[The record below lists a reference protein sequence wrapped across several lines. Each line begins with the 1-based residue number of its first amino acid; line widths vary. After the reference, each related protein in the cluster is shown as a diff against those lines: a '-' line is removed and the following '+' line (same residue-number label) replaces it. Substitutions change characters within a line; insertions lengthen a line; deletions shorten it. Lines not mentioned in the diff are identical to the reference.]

1 MSVDGDD
8 IPVRA
13 RQEYRRSVE
22 KWNQVTKKDGITKSG
37 NDWIL
42 QALDGFH
49 DSQLKPTDYPDGP
62 QGKLVIY
69 HPTLEVN
76 VAKPPNLA
84 SGATWDFHLTTQPFY
99 GGTDSLVG
107 FNASINT
114 AGASLGAVG
123 NGRGSTIT
131 MVTNDNGFVAA
142 PVIMDRR
149 PSGDLTFTSGGSVAA
164 LNYGCVD
171 IPKQYTEGPTRV
183 VGMAVEVV
191 NTTPELYRGGRVD
204 AYELPMRPI
213 ESDAVLCG
221 LEQNG
226 AEVFYNNL
234 SSGNSASP
242 VYYRTPARV
251 VAVAQPPSRVAQAAL
266 PDNSLYWPAKH
277 GGYFNAVF
285 EKPPPMSAPNQIWPA
300 WYAGDPAVGNV
311 PQVYNGPWPSAYPGN
326 GSLARRLVAWNVTN
340 SPSPVGLTPSSPYE
354 FHAYLNR
361 IGVIPIS
368 RKGLYFTGLS
378 EQTTLSVRVRFYI
391 VRIPS
396 INEPDIYNLA
406 LPPPKVDRR
415 VWELYAEIVSKLP
428 VACRFDENPLGEW
441 FKDVLGT
448 VARWAPTVG
457 NLVGTVVPGASLLG
471 QGIGKAAEVLT
482 KETHEDAKE
491 KHAQKEKDLLI
502 ERLKQQLKAMEQ
514 QASSLK
520 AVKAAK
526 VAKK

>member
-1 MSVDGDD
+1 
-8 IPVRA
+8 
-13 RQEYRRSVE
+13 
-22 KWNQVTKKDGITKSG
+22 
-37 NDWIL
+37 
-42 QALDGFH
+42 
-49 DSQLKPTDYPDGP
+49 
-62 QGKLVIY
+62 
-69 HPTLEVN
+69 
-76 VAKPPNLA
+76 
-84 SGATWDFHLTTQPFY
+84 
-99 GGTDSLVG
+99 
-107 FNASINT
+107 
-114 AGASLGAVG
+114 
-123 NGRGSTIT
+123 
-131 MVTNDNGFVAA
+131 
-142 PVIMDRR
+142 
-149 PSGDLTFTSGGSVAA
+149 
-164 LNYGCVD
+164 
-171 IPKQYTEGPTRV
+171 
-183 VGMAVEVV
+183 
-191 NTTPELYRGGRVD
+191 
-204 AYELPMRPI
+204 
-213 ESDAVLCG
+213 
-221 LEQNG
+221 
-226 AEVFYNNL
+226 
-234 SSGNSASP
+234 
-242 VYYRTPARV
+242 
-251 VAVAQPPSRVAQAAL
+251 
-266 PDNSLYWPAKH
+266 
-277 GGYFNAVF
+277 
-285 EKPPPMSAPNQIWPA
+285 
-300 WYAGDPAVGNV
+300 
-311 PQVYNGPWPSAYPGN
+311 
-326 GSLARRLVAWNVTN
+326 
-340 SPSPVGLTPSSPYE
+340 VGLTPSSPYE